1 MNLPFELVN
10 KIIMMNRRTY
20 NYVNE
25 LDKYRNMYKNDFSN
39 EMFYNIYYKK
49 RSNNKYSKM
58 FNNVIQQYIYLI
70 NNMSFH
76 HTNIIIGFRE
86 LEREMNETDYW
97 LDWLENFDLVI
108 EELTDRNELI

>member
-39 EMFYNIYYKK
+39 EMLYNIYYKK
-49 RSNNKYSKM
+49 RSNNKYSYM

-76 HTNIIIGFRE
+76 HTNIIIGLRE

-97 LDWLENFDLVI
+97 LDWLDNFDLVI